1 VRASPADRFDARLV
15 SVTLKGSGALV
26 GGTSWRSAQSPQSH
40 KVFGTNRLRVP
51 NTFECVRYDFQVPL
65 PNKIAEARR
74 GRPSRAAVYER
85 LRVQIGEL
93 RERLGGLP
101 SPVEAEGIWRGIW
114 LEEAHHSTAIEGN
127 TLVLKQVELLL
138 AEGRAVGNKE
148 LSEYLEVRGYAN
160 AADWVYGH
168 AIQPGDWSEGEL
180 VSLAE
185 ARHVH
190 QLAMTPVW
198 DVAPH
203 PRATA
208 REGPGSFR
216 EHDIEPFP
224 GGMQPPPWTE
234 VPALMRD
241 WITDAQQLRAVDE
254 ATIAETL
261 AALHARFEQIHPFL
275 DGNGRTGRL
284 VLNLLL
290 VRLGIPPA
298 IIYKGDRSRYLAA
311 LRRADD
317 GDPGPL
323 GEFVARAV
331 LDNLYKF
338 VVPAVAGPAR
348 LVPLPALATEQLSA
362 NALRV
367 AAIRGRLK
375 AAKAADGTWRSSR
388 AWVDEYRATRY
399 KRS

>member
-1 VRASPADRFDARLV
+1 MPEA
-15 SVTLKGSGALV
+15 
-26 GGTSWRSAQSPQSH
+26 
-40 KVFGTNRLRVP
+40 
-51 NTFECVRYDFQVPL
+51 
-65 PNKIAEARR
+65 NKISARR
-74 GRPSRAAVYER
+74 VGRPPRAAVYER
-85 LRVQIGEL
+85 LQVQIAEL

-101 SPVEAEGIWRGIW
+101 SPIEAEGIWRGIW

-168 AIQPGDWSEGEL
+168 GLQPGEWSEGEL

-185 ARHVH
+185 VRHIH
-190 QLAMTPVW
+190 SLAMTPVW

-203 PRATA
+203 PQATS

-216 EHDIEPFP
+216 EHDIAPFP
-224 GGMQPPPWTE
+224 GGMEPPLWVE

-241 WITDAQQLRAVDE
+241 WITQAQGLRSADDATV
-254 ATIAETL
+254 AESL
-261 AALHARFEQIHPFL
+261 AALHAQFERIHPFL
-275 DGNGRTGRL
+275 DGNGRAGRL

-290 VRLGIPPA
+290 IRMGIPPA
-298 IIYKGDRSRYLAA
+298 IIYKGARSRYLAA
-311 LRRADD
+311 LRHADG
-317 GDPGPL
+317 GDHGPL
-323 GEFVARAV
+323 GEFIARAV

-348 LVPLPALATEQLSA
+348 LVPLPALATELLSA
-362 NALRV
+362 DALRV

-375 AAKAADGTWRSSR
+375 AAKAADGSWRSSR
-388 AWVDEYRATRY
+388 AWVEEYRASRYTR
-399 KRS
+399 RSRPDSGEG

>member
-1 VRASPADRFDARLV
+1 M
-15 SVTLKGSGALV
+15 
-26 GGTSWRSAQSPQSH
+26 PQ
-40 KVFGTNRLRVP
+40 
-51 NTFECVRYDFQVPL
+51 
-65 PNKIAEARR
+65 PNKSAAGRR
-74 GRPSRAAVYER
+74 GRPSRADVYDR

-101 SPVEAEGIWRGIW
+101 SPLEAQDIWRGIW

-148 LSEYLEVRGYAN
+148 LSEYLEVRGYAT
-160 AADWVYGH
+160 AADWVYGR
-168 AIQPGDWSEGEL
+168 AIEPDAWSDGGL
-180 VSLAE
+180 TTLAE
-185 ARHVH
+185 VRHVH
-190 QLAMTPVW
+190 TLAMTPVW

-203 PRATA
+203 SQATD

-216 EHDIEPFP
+216 EHDIARFP
-224 GGMQPPPWTE
+224 GGMRPPPWPE

-241 WITDAQQLRAVDE
+241 WVTEVRRLRRMND
-254 ATIAETL
+254 TTL
-261 AALHARFEQIHPFL
+261 IERLADLHARFERVHPFL
-275 DGNGRTGRL
+275 DGNGRAGRL
-284 VLNLLL
+284 ILNLLL
-290 VRLGIPPA
+290 VRLGFPPA

-311 LRRADD
+311 LRRADG

-323 GEFVARAV
+323 GEFLARAV

-338 VVPAVAGPAR
+338 VVPAIAGPAR
-348 LVPLPALATEQLSA
+348 LVPLPALATHELSA

-367 AAIRGRLK
+367 AATRGRLK